1 MMNDK
6 LTNYVDGIFA
16 PYDEI
21 KSVAELKADLLN
33 DLDERYRE
41 LLAEGKDEETA
52 IVMTIDG
59 IGDIEQT
66 VQEVADLSHTLER
79 KVFTNFS
86 ASNLPKSDFAGVVA
100 HKGKFN
106 ASALRGSNFANADL
120 TGSTFQ
126 SSDVRDA
133 NFDGTNLTDCKMS
146 TSDLSGCSF
155 RKSTLVRTDFSSS
168 GLSGSTF
175 QDTKFVDCKLNTT
188 DLRQAVFTNCIFN
201 GVTFK
206 YSDLRGLNFDGQ
218 TFVGVTFDKS
228 ALNDMSFRGATLK
241 NVSFVSMY
249 SISNKYYKAI
259 STIQFEGAIIDK
271 MTYAVLKGL
280 NANLTNVTVI

>member
-1 MMNDK
+1 MMNEK

-21 KSVAELKADLLN
+21 KSVADLKADLLN

-41 LLAEGKDEETA
+41 LRAEGMDEESA
-52 IVMTIDG
+52 IIMTIDG

-66 VQEVADLSHTLER
+66 VQEVADLSHALER

-86 ASNLPKSDFAGVVA
+86 ASNLPKSDFSGVVA

-106 ASALRGSNFANADL
+106 ASALRESNFATADL
-120 TGSTFQ
+120 SGSTFQ

-133 NFDGTNLTDCKMS
+133 NFDKTNLTDCVMS

-155 RKSTLVRTDFSSS
+155 DKSILVRTDFTSS
-168 GLSGSTF
+168 GLSGARF
-175 QDTKFVDCKLNTT
+175 RDVKFVDCKLNTT
-188 DLRQAVFTNCIFN
+188 DLRKSIFESCIFN
-201 GVTFK
+201 GVTFR

-228 ALNDMSFRGATLK
+228 ALNDMTFRGATLK

-259 STIQFEGAIIDK
+259 GTIQFDGAIMDK
-271 MTYAVLKGL
+271 LTYAALKGA
-280 NANLTNVTVI
+280 NANLDNVTII